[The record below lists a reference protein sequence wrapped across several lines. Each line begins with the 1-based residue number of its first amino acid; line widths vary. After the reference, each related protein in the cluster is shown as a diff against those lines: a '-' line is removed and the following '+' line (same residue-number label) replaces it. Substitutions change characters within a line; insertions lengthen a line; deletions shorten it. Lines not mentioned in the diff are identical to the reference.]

1 MTVYLVRYL
10 RILSNITDDC
20 FIETEEL
27 RHTSHGITDSKELLI
42 HVEPIII
49 SISSSMTPVKASVDI
64 LREDI
69 SKYKGDCSLR
79 LNAELE
85 ELEREYRKADD
96 KQRRLKLEVKEN
108 EWSHEFQTLV
118 SGLKSSL
125 Q

>member
-1 MTVYLVRYL
+1 MA
-10 RILSNITDDC
+10 S
-20 FIETEEL
+20 
-27 RHTSHGITDSKELLI
+27 
-42 HVEPIII
+42 
-49 SISSSMTPVKASVDI
+49 VKASVDI

-108 EWSHEFQTLV
+108 EWSQEFQTLV
-118 SGLKSSL
+118 SGLKSSI